1 MLGCGARGAPARALE
16 ENRACTARLPL
27 PPEPTLTT
35 THPDSPPAPVSAGLR
50 RRLNLF
56 DVLCIGVNAIVGS
69 GVFALPDDMQ
79 RAMGGWSP
87 LAFLFCAVLLM
98 PVALCFAELA
108 GRHEE
113 TGGSYLYARN
123 AFGPRVGF
131 FVGWYCWANTFVS
144 WAANMTLFVEI
155 VGVRAQPLN
164 KVIDVSGILALGA
177 INYFGVKPGAWV
189 VNLVVIGK
197 LSAIFCFLAVAIFA
211 FDPSKLG
218 GPLPYGVAGIGQ
230 GIYLALFP
238 LQGFEVT
245 PIAAGETKNP
255 QRTVPLGTLG
265 ALLFSALLFVL
276 VQATLATTYPG
287 IGNVSQRPLADGAR
301 YIGPTLGAIVLIGS
315 MVSIGGFTA
324 GSALGSPRYAQAIA
338 AHGLLPAPIASL
350 HGRFGTPH
358 VAILITT
365 GLTAALAA
373 FLDYRQLVGM
383 SNITIVVQYL
393 FTCLAVPAIRARQ
406 GPAPA
411 KAFVIP
417 GGPLIPI
424 IGALGSLTFLA
435 GPIGGLLRLE
445 SESILEVVFAM
456 GTLVL
461 GILVAALFARRQ
473 KGAGGA
479 AGP

>member
-1 MLGCGARGAPARALE
+1 
-16 ENRACTARLPL
+16 
-27 PPEPTLTT
+27 
-35 THPDSPPAPVSAGLR
+35 
-50 RRLNLF
+50 
-56 DVLCIGVNAIVGS
+56 VNAIVGS

-87 LAFLFCAVLLM
+87 LAFLLCAVLLM

-108 GRHEE
+108 GRHAE
-113 TGGSYLYARN
+113 TGGSFLYARN

-131 FVGWYCWANTFVS
+131 FVGWFCWANTFVS
-144 WAANMTLFVEI
+144 WAANMTLFVELISSPQVGIFESRPAPFFYKSIAVGGI
-155 VGVRAQPLN
+155 V
-164 KVIDVSGILALGA
+164 ALGA

-197 LSAIFCFLAVAIFA
+197 LTAIFCFLGVAIFA

-218 GPLPYGVAGIGQ
+218 GPLPYGIAGVGQ

-245 PIAAGETKNP
+245 PVTAGETKNP

-276 VQATLATTYPG
+276 VQSTLATTYPG
-287 IGNVSQRPLADGAR
+287 IANVSQRPLADGAR
-301 YIGPTLGAIVLIGS
+301 YIGPTLGLIVLIGS

-350 HGRFGTPH
+350 HERWGTPH
-358 VAILITT
+358 IAIFLTT
-365 GLTAALAA
+365 GFTAALAA

-393 FTCLAVPAIRARQ
+393 FTCLAVPAIRRKQ

-411 KAFVIP
+411 RTFVIP
-417 GGPLIPI
+417 GGALIPI
-424 IGALGSLTFLA
+424 VGAVGSLTFLV
-435 GPIGGLLRLE
+435 GPLGGLARLE
-445 SESILEVVFAM
+445 SESILEVAFAL
-456 GTLVL
+456 GTLVV
-461 GILVAALFARRQ
+461 GILVAAIYSRSR
-473 KGAGGA
+473 KGAEGA
-479 AGP
+479 QQ

>member
-1 MLGCGARGAPARALE
+1 M
-16 ENRACTARLPL
+16 
-27 PPEPTLTT
+27 TT
-35 THPDSPPAPVSAGLR
+35 TPSESPPDLIAKGLR

-79 RAMGGWSP
+79 RSMGGWSP
-87 LAFLFCAVLLM
+87 LAFLLCAVLLM

-108 GRHEE
+108 GRHDD

-144 WAANMTLFVEI
+144 WAANMTLFVELVGFRDVPVNKI
-155 VGVRAQPLN
+155 VA
-164 KVIDVSGILALGA
+164 IAGIVALGA

-197 LSAIFCFLAVAIFA
+197 LSAIFCFLAVAILA

-218 GPLPYGVAGIGQ
+218 GPLPYGVAGVGQ

-245 PIAAGETKNP
+245 PITAGETKNP

-287 IGNVSQRPLADGAR
+287 IANESQRPLADGAR
-301 YIGPTLGAIVLIGS
+301 YLGPTLGAVVLIGS

-338 AHGLLPAPIASL
+338 AHRLLPAPIASL
-350 HGRFGTPH
+350 HPKWATPH
-358 VAILITT
+358 IAILLTT
-365 GLTAALAA
+365 AFTACLAA

-393 FTCLAVPAIRARQ
+393 FTCLAVPAIRKKQ

-417 GGPLIPI
+417 FGPVIPLI
-424 IGALGSLTFLA
+424 GAAGSITFLY
-435 GPIGGLLRLE
+435 GPVGGLLRLE
-445 SESILEVVFAM
+445 SESILEVVFAL
-456 GTLVL
+456 GTLIL
-461 GILVAALFARRQ
+461 GVVVAAVYARRRQ
-473 KGAGGA
+473 GEGG
-479 AGP
+479 P

>member
-1 MLGCGARGAPARALE
+1 M
-16 ENRACTARLPL
+16 
-27 PPEPTLTT
+27 
-35 THPDSPPAPVSAGLR
+35 GLR

-79 RAMGGWSP
+79 RAMGGFSP
-87 LAFLFCAVLLM
+87 LAFLLCAVLLM

-113 TGGSYLYARN
+113 TGGSFLYARN
-123 AFGPRVGF
+123 AFGPRIGF
-131 FVGWYCWANTFVS
+131 FVGWFCWANTFVS
-144 WAANMTLFVEI
+144 WAANMTLFVELI
-155 VGVRAQPLN
+155 SSPGVGLFEASPPLFW
-164 KVIDVSGILALGA
+164 KKLIAISGIVALGA

-218 GPLPYGVAGIGQ
+218 GPLPYGIAGVGQ

-245 PIAAGETKNP
+245 PITAGETKNP

-287 IGNVSQRPLADGAR
+287 IANDSQRPLADGAR

-315 MVSIGGFTA
+315 MISIGGFTA

-338 AHGLLPAPIASL
+338 AHRLLPAPIASL
-350 HGRFGTPH
+350 HAKWGTPH
-358 VAILITT
+358 VAILLTT
-365 GLTAALAA
+365 GFTAFLAS

-393 FTCLAVPAIRARQ
+393 FTCLAVPAIRRKQ

-417 GGPLIPI
+417 GGPIVPL
-424 IGALGSLTFLA
+424 IGAAGSLTFLY

-445 SESILEVVFAM
+445 SESILEVAFAL
-456 GTLVL
+456 GTLIL
-461 GILVAALFARRQ
+461 GVVVAAVYARRRQ
-473 KGAGGA
+473 LSEGAG
-479 AGP
+479 P

>member
-1 MLGCGARGAPARALE
+1 MANAS
-16 ENRACTARLPL
+16 T
-27 PPEPTLTT
+27 
-35 THPDSPPAPVSAGLR
+35 GLR

-56 DVLCIGVNAIVGS
+56 DVTCIGVNAIVGS

-87 LAFLFCAVLLM
+87 LAFLLCAVLLM

-108 GRHEE
+108 GRHTE
-113 TGGSYLYARN
+113 TGGSFLYARN

-131 FVGWYCWANTFVS
+131 FVGWFCWANTFVS
-144 WAANMTLFVEI
+144 WAANMTLFVELISSPQVGLFESRPEPYVYKLIAVAGI
-155 VGVRAQPLN
+155 VG
-164 KVIDVSGILALGA
+164 LGA

-197 LSAIFCFLAVAIFA
+197 LSAIFCFLAVAILA

-218 GPLPYGVAGIGQ
+218 GPLPYGIAGVGQ

-245 PIAAGETKNP
+245 PITAGETKNP

-276 VQATLATTYPG
+276 VQSTLATTYPG
-287 IGNVSQRPLADGAR
+287 IANVSQRPLADGAR
-301 YIGPTLGAIVLIGS
+301 YLGPTLGLIVLIGS

-350 HGRFGTPH
+350 HERWGTPH
-358 VAILITT
+358 IAILLTT
-365 GLTAALAA
+365 AFTAVLAT

-393 FTCLAVPAIRARQ
+393 FTCLAVPAIRRKQ
-406 GPAPA
+406 GPPPP
-411 KAFVIP
+411 KTFVIP

-424 IGALGSLTFLA
+424 IGAAGSLTFLY

-445 SESILEVVFAM
+445 SESILEVAFAL

-461 GILVAALFARRQ
+461 GILVATLYARSQPRSRQ
-473 KGAGGA
+473 SAGG
-479 AGP
+479 PRQE

>member
-1 MLGCGARGAPARALE
+1 MTTLSASPA
-16 ENRACTARLPL
+16 
-27 PPEPTLTT
+27 
-35 THPDSPPAPVSAGLR
+35 PPATTALR

-69 GVFALPDDMQ
+69 GVFSLPDDMQ
-79 RAMGGWSP
+79 RSMGGWSP
-87 LAFLFCAVLLM
+87 LAFLLCAVLLM

-108 GRHEE
+108 GRHED
-113 TGGSYLYARN
+113 TGGSFLYARN

-131 FVGWYCWANTFVS
+131 FVGWFCWANTFVS

-155 VGVRAQPLN
+155 VGVREDPGGVPFTKLVA
-164 KVIDVSGILALGA
+164 IAGIAALGA

-197 LSAIFCFLAVAIFA
+197 LTAIFCFLAVAIFA

-218 GPLPYGVAGIGQ
+218 GPLPYGVAGVGQ

-245 PIAAGETKNP
+245 PITAGETKNP
-255 QRTVPLGTLG
+255 QRNVPLGTLG
-265 ALLFSALLFVL
+265 ALFFSALLFVL

-287 IGNVSQRPLADGAR
+287 IANETKRPLAEGAR

-350 HGRFGTPH
+350 HPRWGTPH
-358 VAILITT
+358 IAIFLTT
-365 GLTAALAA
+365 GFTALLAA

-393 FTCLAVPAIRARQ
+393 FTCLAVPFIRAKQ
-406 GPAPA
+406 GPAPS

-417 GGPLIPI
+417 GGPIVPI
-424 IGALGSLTFLA
+424 IGALGSLTFLY
-435 GPIGGLLRLE
+435 GPIGGLFRLE

-456 GTLVL
+456 STLVL
-461 GILVAALFARRQ
+461 GIIVAALFARSRERR
-473 KGAGGA
+473 GATEGGA
-479 AGP
+479 I

>member
-1 MLGCGARGAPARALE
+1 
-16 ENRACTARLPL
+16 
-27 PPEPTLTT
+27 LTT
-35 THPDSPPAPVSAGLR
+35 THPPPSLTAGTGLR

-79 RAMGGWSP
+79 RSMGGWSP
-87 LAFLFCAVLLM
+87 LAFLLCAVLLM

-108 GRHEE
+108 GRHED
-113 TGGSYLYARN
+113 TGGSFLYARN

-131 FVGWYCWANTFVS
+131 FVGWFCWANTFVS
-144 WAANMTLFVEI
+144 WAANMTLFVELVGIRSQPVNKLLAVFGI
-155 VGVRAQPLN
+155 VT
-164 KVIDVSGILALGA
+164 LGA

-197 LSAIFCFLAVAIFA
+197 LSAIFCFLAVAILA

-218 GPLPYGVAGIGQ
+218 GPLPYGIAGVGQ

-245 PIAAGETKNP
+245 PVTAGETKNP
-255 QRTVPLGTLG
+255 QRNVPLGTLG

-287 IGNVSQRPLADGAR
+287 IANVSQRPLADGAR

-315 MVSIGGFTA
+315 MVSTGGFTA

-350 HGRFGTPH
+350 HKQWGTPH
-358 VAILITT
+358 IAILLTT
-365 GLTAALAA
+365 AFTAVLAA

-393 FTCLAVPAIRARQ
+393 FTCLAVPAIRKKQ

-417 GGPLIPI
+417 FGPLVPI
-424 IGALGSLTFLA
+424 IGALGSLTFLW

-461 GILVAALFARRQ
+461 GILVAAVFARSR
-473 KGAGGA
+473 KTAA
-479 AGP
+479 PAGP